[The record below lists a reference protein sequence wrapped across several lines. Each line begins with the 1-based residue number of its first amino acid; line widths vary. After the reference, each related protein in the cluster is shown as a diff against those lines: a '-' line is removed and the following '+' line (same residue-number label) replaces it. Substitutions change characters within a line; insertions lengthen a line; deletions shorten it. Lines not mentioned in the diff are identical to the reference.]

1 MAILVLTFNKQVIRE
16 YPFVKDHMS
25 IGRKPE
31 NDIQIDNLAVS
42 GHHARIDKAGS
53 RFVLT
58 DLGSTNGTFLKNRK
72 ITSYTLTHGDNI
84 QIGKHVIL
92 FVTSKL
98 EGEKAARDAQFE
110 GLDKTMVLD
119 TAKQR
124 ELLSKQ
130 GAPRPEEKPEKIGV
144 LTFLN
149 GTSEGEIL
157 LTKKLTRIGKS
168 NSAEI
173 NLSGMFM
180 APTAATISRRPSG
193 YTISFTGG
201 VTKLKVNGK
210 IVQDS
215 VPLKDFDTIEIGSY
229 KCQFYQQD
237 VK

>member
-16 YPFVKDHMS
+16 YPFVKDHMT

-58 DLGSTNGTFLKNRK
+58 DLGSTNGTFLKNKR
-72 ITSYTLTHGDNI
+72 ITSYTLGHGDNI
-84 QIGKHVIL
+84 QIGKHVVV
-92 FVTSKL
+92 FVTSKS
-98 EGEKAARDAQFE
+98 EGEETDRDAQFD

-119 TAKQR
+119 TARQR
-124 ELLSKQ
+124 ELLSRQ
-130 GAPRPEEKPEKIGV
+130 GTPQQEERPEKIGV

-149 GTSEGEIL
+149 GSSEGDIL
-157 LTKKLTRIGKS
+157 LTKKLTRLGKS
-168 NSAEI
+168 NSVEI
-173 NLSGMFM
+173 SLSGMFM

-193 YTISFTGG
+193 YTITFTGG

-210 IVQDS
+210 VVQDS
-215 VPLKDFDTIEIGSY
+215 IPLKDFDTIEIGSY
-229 KCQFYQQD
+229 KFQFYHQD

>member
-16 YPFVKDHMS
+16 YPFVKDHMT

-58 DLGSTNGTFLKNRK
+58 DLGSTNGTFLKNKR
-72 ITSYTLTHGDNI
+72 ITSYTLSHGDNI
-84 QIGKHVIL
+84 QIGKHIII

-98 EGEKAARDAQFE
+98 EGEEAAREAQFDE
-110 GLDKTMVLD
+110 LERTMVLD

-130 GAPRPEEKPEKIGV
+130 GVPEPKKDPEKIGV
-144 LTFLN
+144 LTLLN
-149 GTSEGEIL
+149 GTSESEIL
-157 LTKKLTRIGKS
+157 LTKKLTRLGKS

-193 YTISFTGG
+193 YTITFTGG
-201 VTKLKVNGK
+201 VTKLKVNGS

-215 VPLKDFDTIEIGSY
+215 VPLNDFDTIEIGSY
-229 KCQFYQQD
+229 KFQFYHQD
-237 VK
+237 FK